1 MIYHCKAKTNTYI
14 CFSHKK
20 TMLTLDPK
28 ELSTKDLHGYLLSS
42 VGPRPI
48 ALASTVDQHGR
59 PNLSPFS
66 FFNVFSANPPIA
78 IFSPARRVRNNT
90 TKHTL
95 DNVSATKEVVI
106 NVVSHSIV
114 EQTSL
119 SSTEYETG
127 INEFEKAGFTALK
140 SDIVKPFRVQE
151 SPVQMEC
158 IVQDVVSL
166 GDEGGAG
173 NLVICEIVKMHV
185 SETVLNEQNQIDPH
199 KIDLV
204 GRMGANWYC
213 RASGESIFEVEKP
226 NIKIGVGYD
235 QLPIRIKN
243 SFILSGNDL
252 AKLANIEKIPS
263 PELVEIF
270 KENTDIANLLQAGT
284 DDEETREELHLHAK
298 SLLEKN
304 EIEDAWKTLLI
315 DKLNRL

>member
-1 MIYHCKAKTNTYI
+1 
-14 CFSHKK
+14 
-20 TMLTLDPK
+20 MLSLDPK

-48 ALASTVDQHGR
+48 ALASTVDENGR

-95 DNVSATKEVVI
+95 ENAQLTKEVVI
-106 NVVSHSIV
+106 NVVSHAIV

-119 SSTEYETG
+119 SSTEYEAG
-127 INEFEKAGFTALK
+127 VNEFVKAGFTPIA
-140 SDIVKPFRVQE
+140 SDLVKPFRVKE

-158 IVQDVVSL
+158 IVKEIVSL

-185 SETVLNEQNQIDPH
+185 SESILNDQQQIDPH

-213 RASGESIFEVEKP
+213 RASGESVFEVLKP
-226 NIKIGVGYD
+226 NSKIGVGYD
-235 QLPIRIKN
+235 QLPARIRN

-252 AKLANIEKIPS
+252 AKLANFGKIPS
-263 PELVEIF
+263 AELVEIF
-270 KENTDIANLLQAGT
+270 KENTDIANLLEAGN
-284 DDEETREELHLHAK
+284 DDEETREELHKHAK
-298 SLLEKN
+298 TLLENNKV
-304 EIEDAWKTLLI
+304 EAAWKTLLI

>member
-1 MIYHCKAKTNTYI
+1 
-14 CFSHKK
+14 
-20 TMLTLDPK
+20 MLTLDPK

-48 ALASTVDQHGR
+48 ALASTVDENGR

-95 DNVSATKEVVI
+95 DNVAATKEVVI
-106 NVVSHSIV
+106 NVVSHAIV

-127 INEFEKAGFTALK
+127 INEFEKAGFTALA
-140 SDIVKPFRVQE
+140 SDLVKPFRVKE

-158 IVQDVVSL
+158 IVKEVVSL
-166 GDEGGAG
+166 GNEGGAG

-185 SETVLNEQNQIDPH
+185 SEAILNEHQQIDPH

-226 NIKIGVGYD
+226 NVKIGIGYD
-235 QLPIRIKN
+235 QLPNRIKN

-263 PELVEIF
+263 VELVEIF
-270 KENTDIANLLQAGT
+270 KENTDIAHLLQVSN
-284 DDEETREELHLHAK
+284 DDEEAREELHRYAK
-298 SLLEKN
+298 SLLEEN
-304 EIEDAWKTLLI
+304 NVEAAWKTLLI

>member
-1 MIYHCKAKTNTYI
+1 
-14 CFSHKK
+14 
-20 TMLTLDPK
+20 MLTLDPK
-28 ELSTKDLHGYLLSS
+28 ELATKDLHGYLLSS

-48 ALASTVDQHGR
+48 ALVSTVDENGR
-59 PNLSPFS
+59 PNLSPYS

-95 DNVSATKEVVI
+95 ENAALTKEVVI

-119 SSTEYETG
+119 SSTEFETG
-127 INEFEKAGFTALK
+127 INEFIKAGFTPIP
-140 SDIVKPFRVQE
+140 SDIVRPFRVKE

-158 IVQDVVSL
+158 VVKEIVSL
-166 GDEGGAG
+166 GSEGGAG
-173 NLVICEIVKMHV
+173 NLVICEIEKIHV
-185 SETVLNEQNQIDPH
+185 SEYILDEQQQIDPH

-213 RASGESIFEVEKP
+213 RASGESIFEVQKP
-226 NIKIGVGYD
+226 NSKIGIGYD
-235 QLPIRIKN
+235 QLPIRVRN

-252 AKLANIEKIPS
+252 AKLANFEKIPS
-263 PELVEIF
+263 EELVEIF
-270 KENTDIANLLQAGT
+270 KENTDIAKVLHAGF
-284 DDEETREELHLHAK
+284 DDEETREELHKHAK
-298 SLLEKN
+298 HLLENN
-304 EIEDAWKTLLI
+304 EVEAAWKTLLI

>member
-1 MIYHCKAKTNTYI
+1 
-14 CFSHKK
+14 
-20 TMLTLDPK
+20 MLSLDPK
-28 ELSTKDLHGYLLSS
+28 ELSTKDLHGYLLSA

-48 ALASTVDQHGR
+48 ALASTVDEKGR

-95 DNVSATKEVVI
+95 DNVYSTKEVVI
-106 NVVSHSIV
+106 NVVSHAIV

-127 INEFEKAGFTALK
+127 INEFEKAGFTALA
-140 SDIVKPFRVQE
+140 SDLVKPFRVKE

-158 IVQDVVSL
+158 IVKEVVSL

-173 NLVICEIVKMHV
+173 NLVICEILKMHV
-185 SETVLNEQNQIDPH
+185 SEAILNEQQQIDPH

-213 RASGESIFEVEKP
+213 RASGEAIFEVEKP
-226 NIKIGVGYD
+226 NVKIGIGYD
-235 QLPIRIKN
+235 QMPSRIKN

-263 PELVEIF
+263 LELVEIF
-270 KENTDIANLLQAGT
+270 KENTDIATLLQAGN
-284 DDEETREELHLHAK
+284 DDEETREELHRHAK
-298 SLLEKN
+298 TLLEIN
-304 EIEDAWKTLLI
+304 EIEAAWKTLLI

>member
-1 MIYHCKAKTNTYI
+1 
-14 CFSHKK
+14 
-20 TMLTLDPK
+20 MLTLDPK
-28 ELSTKDLHGYLLSS
+28 ELATKELHGYLLSS

-48 ALASTVDQHGR
+48 ALVSTVDENGR
-59 PNLSPFS
+59 PNLSPYS

-95 DNVSATKEVVI
+95 ENAALTKEVVI

-119 SSTEYETG
+119 SSTEFEAG
-127 INEFEKAGFTALK
+127 INEFIKAGFTPIP
-140 SDIVKPFRVQE
+140 SNTVRPFRVKE

-158 IVQDVVSL
+158 IVKEIISL
-166 GDEGGAG
+166 GTEGGAG
-173 NLVICEIVKMHV
+173 NLVICEIVKIHV
-185 SETVLNEQNQIDPH
+185 SEYILDKQQQIDPH

-213 RASGESIFEVEKP
+213 RASGESIFEVQKP
-226 NIKIGVGYD
+226 NSKIGIGYD
-235 QLPIRIKN
+235 QLPIRVRN

-252 AKLANIEKIPS
+252 AKLANFEKIPS
-263 PELVEIF
+263 KELVEIF
-270 KENTDIANLLQAGT
+270 KENTDIARVLNAGF
-284 DDEETREELHLHAK
+284 DDEETREELHKQAK
-298 SLLEKN
+298 HLLENN
-304 EIEDAWKTLLI
+304 EVEAAWKTLLI